1 MIEYQRQY
9 MTRDDV
15 AKTLR
20 RQPRWV
26 TERLFAPRLL
36 TFAKIGN
43 EYFVDRCDFDA
54 FMRRFK
60 KKGRIA

>member
-1 MIEYQRQY
+1 MDLNW
-9 MTRDDV
+9 MTRAEV
-15 AKTLR
+15 ATILR

-26 TERLFAPRLL
+26 TEHLFAPHLL
-36 TFAKIGN
+36 SYSKIGN
-43 EYFVDRCDFDA
+43 EYFIERSDFDA

>member
-1 MIEYQRQY
+1 MSEWL
-9 MTRDDV
+9 TREDV
-15 AKTLR
+15 AKMVR

-26 TERLFAPRLL
+26 TEHLFAPRLL
-36 TFAKIGN
+36 SFAKIGN

-60 KKGRIA
+60 KKGRLA

>member
-1 MIEYQRQY
+1 MMDLDNW
-9 MTRDDV
+9 MTRAEV
-15 AKTLR
+15 AAALR

-26 TERLFAPRLL
+26 TEHLFAPNLL
-36 TFAKIGN
+36 SHAKIGN
-43 EYFVDRCDFDA
+43 EYFIERSDFDA

>member
-1 MIEYQRQY
+1 
-9 MTRDDV
+9 MTDWLTREDV
-15 AKTLR
+15 AKALR

-26 TERLFAPRLL
+26 TEHLFSPRLL
-36 TFAKIGN
+36 SYAKIGN
-43 EYFVDRCDFDA
+43 EYYVDKVDFDA